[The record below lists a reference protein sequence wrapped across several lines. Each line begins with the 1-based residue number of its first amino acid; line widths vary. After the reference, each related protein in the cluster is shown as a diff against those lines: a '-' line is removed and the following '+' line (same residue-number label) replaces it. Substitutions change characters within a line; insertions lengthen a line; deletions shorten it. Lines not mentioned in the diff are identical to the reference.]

1 MSSSSDDRR
10 ERLRQKITLPSDN
23 RIYGRSGE
31 ESILINSYYASLT
44 LNQNSP
50 ANLTLICG
58 DSGLGKT
65 KLAEVLHSY
74 AKEDDG
80 FFIRGKFEQ
89 SSASGAANVPYAGIT
104 NAFREYCSLLEERR
118 DDREE
123 VVRALKREIHEND
136 GSGSLICEAIPSLRK
151 IIQDTCSEE
160 CVDELAS
167 TKNRFHRLKYLLKK
181 FIRVISSRGDPIIF
195 LLDDMQV

>member
-1 MSSSSDDRR
+1 MSSTSDDRR
-10 ERLRQKITLPSDN
+10 ERLRQKIGDN
-23 RIYGRSGE
+23 RIFGRSGE

-50 ANLTLICG
+50 ANLILICG
-58 DSGLGKT
+58 ESGLGKT
-65 KLAEVLHSY
+65 TLAEVLRSY

-104 NAFREYCSLLEERR
+104 NAFREYCSLLEERG

-123 VVRALKREIHEND
+123 VVMALKREIHEND
-136 GSGSLICEAIPSLRK
+136 GSLLCDAIPSLRN
-151 IIQDTCSEE
+151 IIRDTCSEE
-160 CVDELAS
+160 SVDELAS
-167 TKNRFHRLKYLLKK
+167 TKNRFHRLNYLLKK
-181 FIRVISSRGDPIIF
+181 FIRVISSTGDPIIF